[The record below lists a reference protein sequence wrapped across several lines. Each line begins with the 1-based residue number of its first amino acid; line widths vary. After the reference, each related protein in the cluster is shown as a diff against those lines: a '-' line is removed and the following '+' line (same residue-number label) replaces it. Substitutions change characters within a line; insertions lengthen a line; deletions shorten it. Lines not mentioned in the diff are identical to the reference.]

1 MPGTVVRDA
10 LEVDLLA
17 DVDLEDEGAAQNGTA
32 HELGWTG
39 HTQFVLEIT
48 SVTGSTPTLDITIQG
63 CETSD
68 FSTADVV
75 TLTSINAGDEAD
87 GTVLAADCFV
97 NSRYVRAVADVGG
110 TTVVY
115 TATLKAVGPHY
126 LRTRSVHPTA
136 AALA

>member
-1 MPGTVVRDA
+1 MPGTIVRDA

-17 DVDLEDEGAAQNGTA
+17 DVDLEDEGAAQDGTA
-32 HELGWTG
+32 
-39 HTQFVLEIT
+39 LEILWPQDVQFLLEIA
-48 SVTGSTPTLDITIQG
+48 SVTGSSPTLDITVQG

-75 TLTSINAGDEAD
+75 TLGTITAGDEDD
-87 GTVLAADCFV
+87 GTDLGFTTYVDAK
-97 NSRYVRAVADVGG
+97 YVRAVADVGG

-115 TATLKAVGPHY
+115 TATLKVVQPHY
-126 LRTRSVHPTA
+126 QRVRGVSPTA